1 MADAE
6 GVKGTEKTRGTDG
19 GPTLGVEEEYLLLDR
34 ETGRPCPRVGEVRSA
49 ARDIPFLNR
58 AEVGNELLQAQ
69 IEIATPVCASLAE
82 VSGHLT
88 RLRGTVVSAAD
99 RAGCRLAA
107 TGAAPFAP
115 EDAVPVSPE
124 QRYRDMRAEARR
136 LVDEQLICGMHV
148 HVAVPDRERGA
159 AALGRIRPW
168 LPVLL
173 ALGAN
178 SPFWEGR
185 DTGFAG
191 WRTVVSG
198 RWPVAGP
205 PPYTAD
211 GADYA
216 RETDALLA
224 TGVIGDLGEVYWQA
238 RLSERYPTLE
248 VRICDVQLDT
258 DAAVTLAGLARALV
272 TTALRDAAEGTDP
285 PVPGDA
291 VLRAAEWHAA
301 RHGLTRTLVHPT
313 RGSLAHADEVVDAFT
328 ARLAPALRATGDL
341 DRVTEGVG
349 RLRGQGG
356 GATRQRR
363 AAAASGLPGLL
374 RTTSA
379 EGRG

>member
-1 MADAE
+1 MSGADDTANPAHPA
-6 GVKGTEKTRGTDG
+6 GGA

-34 ETGRPCPRVGEVRSA
+34 ESGRPCPRVGEVRSA
-49 ARDIPFLNR
+49 ARDIPFLHR
-58 AEVGNELLQAQ
+58 SEVGNELLQAQ
-69 IEIATPVCASLAE
+69 IEIATPVCGDLAE
-82 VSGHLT
+82 VAGQLT
-88 RLRGTVVSAAD
+88 RLRETVVRAAD

-124 QRYRDMRAEARR
+124 QRYRDMRAQARR

-178 SPFWEGR
+178 SPFWDGR

-191 WRTVVSG
+191 WRTIVSD
-198 RWPVAGP
+198 RWPVTGP

-216 RETDALLA
+216 RETSALLDS
-224 TGVIGDLGEVYWQA
+224 GVIADLGQVYWHA
-238 RLSERYPTLE
+238 RLSESYPTLE
-248 VRICDVQLDT
+248 VRVCDVQLDT

-272 TTALRDAAEGTDP
+272 ATALREAAEGTEP
-285 PVPGDA
+285 IVSGDG
-291 VLRAAEWHAA
+291 VLRAAAWHAA
-301 RHGLTRTLVHPT
+301 RHGVTGTLVHPV
-313 RGSLAHADEVVDAFT
+313 RGTLARADEVVDAFT
-328 ARLAPALRATGDL
+328 ARLAPALRSTGDL
-341 DRVTEGVG
+341 ARVTAGVD
-349 RLRGQGG
+349 RLRAQGG
-356 GATRQRR
+356 GATRQRA
-363 AAAASGLPGLL
+363 AAAASGLDGLL

-379 EGRG
+379 AGTG

>member
-1 MADAE
+1 MDNAN
-6 GVKGTEKTRGTDG
+6 GTRGTEPR
-19 GPTLGVEEEYLLLDR
+19 PTLGVEEEYLLLDR
-34 ETGRPCPRVGEVRSA
+34 KTGLPCPRVGEVRSA
-49 ARDIPFLNR
+49 ARDIPFLR
-58 AEVGNELLQAQ
+58 RSEVGHELLQAQ
-69 IEIATPVCASLAE
+69 VEIATPVCASLTEAA
-82 VSGHLT
+82 GHLT
-88 RLRGTVVSAAD
+88 RLRETVVRAAD

-115 EDAVPVSPE
+115 EDAVPVSPQ

-178 SPFWEGR
+178 SPFWDGR

-198 RWPVAGP
+198 RWPVTGP
-205 PPYTAD
+205 PPLTTG

-224 TGVIGDLGEVYWQA
+224 TGVISDLGEVYWQA

-248 VRICDVQLDT
+248 VRICDVQLDV

-272 TTALRDAAEGTDP
+272 TTALRDAEQGTEP

-301 RHGLTRTLVHPT
+301 RHGLTRTLVHPDS
-313 RGSLAHADEVVDAFT
+313 GSLAHAEEVVDAFT
-328 ARLAPALRATGDL
+328 ARMTPALRAAGDL
-341 DRVTEGVG
+341 ERVTAGVE
-349 RLRGQGG
+349 RLREQGG
-356 GATRQRR
+356 GATRQRE
-363 AAAASGLPGLL
+363 AAAASGLAGLL

-379 EGRG
+379 GGLD